1 MDRSPT
7 WGEAIGLGV
16 ASGLAGTAVMTAF
29 QKLVEMP
36 ITGRSDSF
44 APADLAEK
52 VLPLKPSSHAG
63 RVRLNYITHFAL
75 GVNWGVAYA
84 VASRSGLRGP
94 PAIAATF
101 AAMYSGDVLLA
112 TALGVYEPSK
122 WSVQDTVVDVGEKLL
137 QAAATGVIFDA
148 VRDRI
153 AR

>member
-1 MDRSPT
+1 MERSQS
-7 WGEAIGLGV
+7 WASALGLGV

-36 ITGRSDSF
+36 ITGRGDSF

-52 VLPLKPSSHAG
+52 VLPLKPSSRAS
-63 RVRLNYITHFAL
+63 RVRLNYVAHFVL
-75 GVNWGVAYA
+75 GANWGIAYA
-84 VASRSGLRGP
+84 VAAQSGLRGR
-94 PAIAATF
+94 PAVGATF

-122 WSVQDTVVDVGEKLL
+122 WSVQDTVIDVGEKLI
-137 QAAATGVIFDA
+137 QAAAAGAIFDA
-148 VRDRI
+148 VRDRT